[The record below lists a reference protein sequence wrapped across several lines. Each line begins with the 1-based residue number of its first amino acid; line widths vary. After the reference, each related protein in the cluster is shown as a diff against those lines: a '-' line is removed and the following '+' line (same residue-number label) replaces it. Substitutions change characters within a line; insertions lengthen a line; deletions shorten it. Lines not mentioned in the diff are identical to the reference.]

1 MKRFKIESAFVI
13 LIISA
18 PTLMCQ
24 SPQPSASATV
34 ERDQS
39 AISVINQALATAGT
53 AQVLQVVHGMTGS
66 GTITLNVGSGL
77 QGTITIRRLD
87 GRRFRSDITLENGVR
102 TAIAD
107 GGSEVV
113 RDERGFIR
121 SHASQGAVANEQ
133 FIFPY
138 TQLLLALADSSICVI
153 DLGII
158 THQNQAVHAIRT
170 QKIFLDGSD
179 PQGHKASLS
188 THDYFLDPNSLQ
200 ILSIMDS
207 PTARSVAQGPL
218 SLTHEVQFSGYQPV
232 SGILVPFSST
242 ELVNG
247 QELSTITLQNVNLN
261 AQFASADFSF

>member
-1 MKRFKIESAFVI
+1 MKRFKIGLAFVI
-13 LIISA
+13 LGISG
-18 PTLMCQ
+18 PILMCQ
-24 SPQPSASATV
+24 SPQPSATV

-39 AISVINQALATAGT
+39 AISVINQALASAGT
-53 AQVLQVVHGMTGS
+53 TQVLQAVHGMTGS

-87 GRRFRSDITLENGVR
+87 SRRFRSDITLDSGVR

-121 SHASQGAVANEQ
+121 AHASPGAAANEQ

-138 TQLLLALADSSICVI
+138 TQLLLALANSNISII

-158 THQNQAVHAIRT
+158 THNNQQMHDVRT
-170 QKIFLDGSD
+170 QQMILDGSD
-179 PQGHKASLS
+179 PHGYKAALS
-188 THDYFLDPNSLQ
+188 TRDYLFDPNSLQ
-200 ILSIMDS
+200 ILSIMDT
-207 PTARSVAQGPL
+207 PAARSIAQGPL
-218 SLTHEVQFSGYQPV
+218 SLTHEMQLSGYQPV

-242 ELVNG
+242 EIVNG
-247 QELSTITLQNVNLN
+247 QELSTITLQNVNVN
-261 AQFASADFSF
+261 AQFADADFSF